1 MNKSL
6 EFVLM
11 RTCVTILCVLA
22 SLAAMGLTDEIS
34 VGKLTYSGI
43 TIVGVKGGMVTF
55 KIPSGHSQSKA
66 FSEITGISISGMENF
81 NKAEKLMSETA
92 GDSAAAKLRRE
103 IETKQGAIDTI
114 KAQVSDVPKEVKRLQ
129 DEAKHSRAQ
138 ADGFKKSAEQLTK
151 QLADLKK
158 SSSNAQDKVAKLK
171 AEAIKLMNEAKAIER
186 AKKGDWKNQ
195 SNQRKKQAEA
205 LVKQINELD
214 AAKVN
219 YQAKVKRAQAAKLL
233 REARIIER
241 AKKKDW
247 QNQSKNRKN
256 QANKLNREAGDLEN
270 KAKRLTEAGSKA
282 RARIVKLNGE
292 IGKFKRD
299 ASLASRNAMKF
310 ESQAKE
316 FPKTARSLKEKI
328 VLQEHELDGLKKK
341 LAELAGGPKIKP
353 EQFPAAIRAY
363 EAAAGL
369 KVSAHVKTII
379 DYRLLS
385 ALDRA
390 GWIDQAAS
398 KWLRLVD
405 REQAASGAVACRPK
419 TPADKGD
426 PRNAKAINIL
436 GTRLR
441 GMKDEKYRNA
451 TLDLLVRLLS
461 VEGRSDEIA
470 RWLPKEA
477 AGDDPKLKLLRG
489 VAFLNKKE
497 YAPAAKA
504 VNDVLHQLGRD
515 SLSEALS
522 VRAKALLG
530 QAAAVTD
537 KKTKQELMLEAGL
550 DFMRVATFFRGTPQA
565 GESLFLAGQIMASL
579 PERPNKA
586 AAIKAYEA
594 VKRDYAGTP
603 IGQKASVALNTL
615 KVRQ

>member
-22 SLAAMGLTDEIS
+22 SLASIALADEIS

-43 TIVGVKGGMVTF
+43 TIVDVKGGMVTF
-55 KIPSGHSQSKA
+55 KIPSGRSQSKA
-66 FSEITGISISGMENF
+66 FSDITGISISGMENF

-92 GDSAAAKLRRE
+92 GDSAAAKLRKE
-103 IETKQGAIDTI
+103 IKTRQEAIDTI
-114 KAQVSDVPKEVKRLQ
+114 KAQVSDVPKEIKRLQ
-129 DEAKHSRAQ
+129 DEAKHSRSQ
-138 ADGFKKSAEQLTK
+138 ADGFKKSAEKLTK
-151 QLADLKK
+151 QLADLNK
-158 SSSNAQDKVAKLK
+158 SSASAESKVAKLNK
-171 AEAIKLMNEAKAIER
+171 EIRKLVNEANAIKKAKKKDWQNQANQRINQAKAL
-186 AKKGDWKNQ
+186 
-195 SNQRKKQAEA
+195 KKQIDEQDVTK
-205 LVKQINELD
+205 VK
-214 AAKVN
+214 
-219 YQAKVKRAQAAKLL
+219 YQAKVKRSQAAKLL
-233 REARIIER
+233 REARIIDR

-282 RARIVKLNGE
+282 RAKIVKLKSE
-292 IGKFKRD
+292 VGKLNRD
-299 ASLASRNAMKF
+299 ASLASRSALKF
-310 ESQAKE
+310 ENQAKA
-316 FPKTARSLKEKI
+316 FPKTAQGMKEKI
-328 VLQEHELDGLKKK
+328 VVQEHELDGLKAK
-341 LAELAGGPKIKP
+341 LQQLASGPKIKP

-405 REQAASGAVACRPK
+405 REEAASGAVACRPK
-419 TPADKGD
+419 TLADKGD

-441 GMKDEKYRNA
+441 GMKDKKYRNA

-477 AGDDPKLKLLRG
+477 ASDDPKLKLLRG

-594 VKRDYAGTP
+594 VERDYAGTP
-603 IGQKASVALNTL
+603 IGQKASVALKTL